1 MRGSFRIKLLQ
12 NKTHINNHWRSE
24 INRSCKATTLKVLFL
39 LRSIH
44 GESGSSTE
52 VLKNEEI
59 EGGVSETLQHEVQNK
74 ERV

>member
-1 MRGSFRIKLLQ
+1 MRGSFKIKLIS
-12 NKTHINNHWRSE
+12 TINVPISE
-24 INRSCKATTLKVLFL
+24 INRSCKATTLKVLFF